1 MALGYVGLGNMGAL
15 LVKRL
20 RLEHEVAV
28 YDLSPAAVDRA
39 AGMGATPCASLRDL
53 AARCDTIL
61 LCLPT
66 STEVRAAL
74 YGEDGLLAGAAPGTL
89 IVDQTTGDPVATRAM
104 AADLAPRGIDLI
116 DAPVSG
122 GRRGAETG
130 TIAIMVGAG
139 PDQFARIERVLR
151 CISPNV
157 FHAGGVGAGHVM
169 KLVNNMLSG
178 AQRMLSFEGMALAVK
193 NGIDPKTAAS
203 IINAGS
209 GRNYYMERFMGPQ
222 ILEGKLNSGF
232 TLGLVHKD
240 VRLATQLG
248 IDSGVPLLLGNITR
262 EFYQICINQ
271 MGKDEQVNSAGLV
284 MDRLAGT
291 QVIPA
296 DYSLT

>member
-1 MALGYVGLGNMGAL
+1 MAIGYVGLGNMGTL

-20 RLEHEVAV
+20 CLQHELSV
-28 YDLSPAAVDRA
+28 YDISPAAMQRA
-39 AGMGATPCASLRDL
+39 AAMGVTPCASLREL
-53 AARCDTIL
+53 AARCDIIF

-66 STEVRAAL
+66 SIEVRAAIF
-74 YGEDGLLAGAAPGTL
+74 GEDGLATGAAPDAL

-104 AADLAPRGIDLI
+104 ATDLAARGIDLI

-130 TIAIMVGAG
+130 TIAIMVGAA
-139 PDQFARIERVLR
+139 PEQFARIEAVLK

-178 AQRMLSFEGMALAVK
+178 AQRLLSFEGMALAAK
-193 NGIDPKTAAS
+193 NGIDPKIAAS

-248 IDSGVPLLLGNITR
+248 IDSGVPLFLGNITR

-291 QVIPA
+291 QVVPA
-296 DYSLT
+296 NYSLA

>member
-1 MALGYVGLGNMGAL
+1 MSIGYVGLGSMGNL
-15 LVKRL
+15 LAKRL
-20 RLEHEVAV
+20 RLQHELSV
-28 YDLSPAAVDRA
+28 YDISPAAVERMA
-39 AGMGATPCASLRDL
+39 AQGATPCPSPSDL
-53 AARCDTIL
+53 AAKCDAIL

-66 STEVRAAL
+66 SVEVRAAIF
-74 YGEDGLLAGAAPGTL
+74 GENGLAASAKPGTL

-104 AADLAPRGIDLI
+104 AAELAGRGIALV

-130 TIAIMVGAG
+130 TIAIMVGAA
-139 PDQFARIERVLR
+139 PDQYARIEPILK

-178 AQRMLSFEGMALAVK
+178 AQRLLSFEGMALAVK
-193 NGIDPKTAAS
+193 NGIDPKTAAN

-209 GRNYYMERFMGPQ
+209 GRNYYMERFMASH

-248 IDSGVPLLLGNITR
+248 VDSGVPLFLGNVTR
-262 EFYQICINQ
+262 EFYQMCINE
-271 MGKDEQVNSAGLV
+271 MGKDSQVNSAGLV
-284 MDRLAGT
+284 VDRMAGT
-291 QVIPA
+291 HVIPPE
-296 DYSLT
+296 YSLT